1 MSGAKRLILV
11 LALSMWTA
19 GPAQSQIRTRPTGP
33 SITRTPIST
42 GWQFR
47 EAGKD
52 KWSPASVPG
61 CVHTDLLNNKLID
74 DPFYRDNE
82 KKLQWIGKTDW
93 EYQTTLSLTA
103 GMLKRKNLE
112 LVFEGLDTYAD
123 VFLNDQPL
131 KATDNMFRTWR
142 VNIKGLAK
150 LGANTLRIHFRSP
163 INEVLPVMAKMN
175 YELPAA
181 NDQGEKTSPH
191 TRKAPYQYGW
201 DWGPRLVTS
210 GIWRPVLLEA
220 WDDARVSDLHLQ
232 TREIRTD
239 IANVTAEVEVIAD
252 ANVEATIILDDLT
265 DKNTAGQRKVN
276 LTPGANHIAINFSVP
291 HPSLWWPNGLGPHPL
306 YTFRARLLINGK
318 LVSEA
323 SSRTGLRSL
332 ELRQQR
338 DDAGESFTF
347 VINGVP
353 VFAKG
358 GNWIPADSFP
368 SRITKDK
375 YRELVE
381 SVRDTNMN
389 MLRVWG
395 GGIYESDDFYELCD
409 EMGILVWQDFMF
421 GCSLYPAD
429 EAFLDNVRQEAVD
442 NVKRLRNHPSIA
454 IWVGNN
460 EIESGWFH
468 WGWKE
473 KLPAKLWDDYLKIFY
488 GVLPEVCKSLDPS
501 RPYWPSSPSSN
512 LQDDPESQKMGDLH
526 YWQVWHASAPFT
538 EYEKQFPRFM
548 SEYGFQSF
556 PQLDTVATYTEP
568 VDRDIS
574 SPVMMAHQRHPRGN
588 QLIREYMLREYPEPK
603 DFESFLYVSQ
613 VLQAEGIKIGAEHL
627 RRIMPHNMGSLFWQI
642 DDCWPVAS
650 WSSIDYT
657 GRWKALQYYA
667 RRFYNEILIS
677 PHEENG
683 QINFYVVSDRL
694 QSTAAQLNVSLL
706 DFDGHTLWNQRQDIQ
721 VAALTSKSYGG
732 IPFDELLAGKDPKS
746 VFLFAELS
754 VGGKTVSR
762 NEHFFQPDKNLL
774 LPHPQISM
782 SAIRTQTGFRI
793 TLSADKLARAV
804 YLSAP
809 NCPGSFV
816 DNYFDLVPGRK
827 VEVEFRTRAPINLA
841 QFKQR
846 LRIISLADAF

>member
-1 MSGAKRLILV
+1 MSGAKKLILV
-11 LALSMWTA
+11 LALSMLTA
-19 GPAQSQIRTRPTGP
+19 GLAQSQIRTRPTDP
-33 SITRTPIST
+33 SNIRMPLLT

-52 KWSPASVPG
+52 KWYPAGVPG

-93 EYQTTLSLTA
+93 EYQSTFNLTA
-103 GMLKRKNLE
+103 ELLRRTNLE

-123 VFLNDQPL
+123 VFLNDQHL
-131 KATDNMFRTWR
+131 ISTDNMFRTWR
-142 VNIKGLAK
+142 VNLRPLAK
-150 LGANTLRIHFRSP
+150 PGANTLRILFRSP
-163 INEVLPVMAKMN
+163 INEVLPVMAKME
-175 YELPAA
+175 YELPAG

-210 GIWRPVLLEA
+210 GIWRPVFLEA
-220 WDDARVSDLHLQ
+220 WDDARVSDLHIQ
-232 TREIRTD
+232 MGD
-239 IANVTAEVEVIAD
+239 IGAAVANVTAEVEVIAD
-252 ANVEATIILDDLT
+252 KNVEATVVVDGSPDRT
-265 DKNTAGQRKVN
+265 VAARRGVY
-276 LTPGANHIAINFSVP
+276 LTPGANHIALNIAIP

-306 YTFRARLLINGK
+306 YTFKARLLIKGRP
-318 LVSEA
+318 VDVA
-323 SSRTGLRSL
+323 STRTGLRTL
-332 ELRQQR
+332 ELRRQR
-338 DDAGESFTF
+338 DDTGESFTF

-375 YRELVE
+375 YRERLE

-395 GGIYESDDFYELCD
+395 GGIYENNYFYELCD

-442 NVKRLRNHPSIA
+442 NVKRLRNHPSIV

-473 KLPAKLWDDYLKIFY
+473 KFPAKLWDDYLKIFY
-488 GVLPEVCKSLDPS
+488 GVLPEVCQALDPS

-512 LQDDPESQKMGDLH
+512 LEDDPESQRMGDLH
-526 YWQVWHASAPFT
+526 HWQVWHASAPFT

-556 PQLDTVATYTEP
+556 PQIETVATYTEP
-568 VDRDIS
+568 TDRDVG

-642 DDCWPVAS
+642 DDCWPGAS

-657 GRWKALQYYA
+657 GRWKALQYYT
-667 RRFYNEILIS
+667 RRFYSDILIS

-683 QINFYVVSDRL
+683 EMNCYVVCDRL
-694 QSTAAQLNVSLL
+694 QATAAQLNLSLL
-706 DFDGHTLWNQRQDIQ
+706 DFEGHILWNQQQDIQ
-721 VAALTSKSYGG
+721 VAALNSKSYWK
-732 IPFDELLAGKDPKS
+732 IPIDELLAGRDPKS
-746 VFLFAELS
+746 VFLLAELL
-754 VGGKTVSR
+754 VGGKTVSS
-762 NEHFFQPDKNLL
+762 NEHFFQPYKNLS
-774 LPHPQISM
+774 LPRPWIS
-782 SAIRTQTGFRI
+782 AEPARTRTGFRI
-793 TLSADKLARAV
+793 TLSSDKLARAV
-804 YLSAP
+804 YLSVA
-809 NCPGSFV
+809 NYAGFFE
-816 DNYFDLVPGRK
+816 DNYFDLIPGRK
-827 VEVEFRTRAPINLA
+827 VEVEFRTRGPENLA
-841 QFKQR
+841 EFRKR
-846 LRIISLADAF
+846 LRIVSLVNAF